1 MRIKEWYGW
10 HFPELKDIVKDNY
23 QYAKI
28 VKVLPNRN
36 KISKKLSDINKI
48 TLDQEITD
56 RILEA
61 AHSSMG
67 QDLSENDLINVNF
80 FAEKYFLPF
89 IN

>member
-67 QDLSENDLINVNF
+67 QDLSENDLLNVNF